1 MQFEAIRMAFL
12 VLRRSPGRSALTVLG
27 LAIGVAAVISTV
39 AFGYGA
45 RRAVLAQF
53 QNLGANM
60 LRVRPELSA
69 GDFVSKPALPLTASD
84 VDALRRDG
92 VSFGLVVPHAKR
104 ALDLARGKKRV
115 RSALIGTEP
124 AYVPIHGL
132 QFTLGGMF
140 DARDLQ
146 EGSRVCALGAT
157 PARALFGADSP
168 LGETLLIPGR
178 SPCRVVGVLAALG
191 REIGGNDL
199 DDFVLMPLT
208 SYARMLG
215 EDQYSNIEI
224 SPAPGLPL
232 AAARED
238 AEAILRHTH
247 HFNAHEPA
255 DFGVVSPDDITRA
268 ADETTRI
275 LTGLLAVIAA
285 VSLLVGGIG
294 IMNIQLV
301 AVAERTQEIG
311 IRSAIGAAPGQIMQQ
326 FLIESGVLSAV
337 GSALGIGVGVGIA
350 EAVAHLMRWSSVVS
364 PGSVLLSGLFGL
376 SVGVCFGYLPA
387 ARAAS
392 LDPIV
397 ALQRR

>member
-1 MQFEAIRMAFL
+1 MQFEAVRMAFL

-27 LAIGVAAVISTV
+27 LAIGVAAVIATV

-60 LRVRPELSA
+60 LRVRPALSA
-69 GDFVSKPALPLTASD
+69 GDFVSKAALPLSAAD
-84 VDALRRDG
+84 VDALRREG
-92 VSFGLVVPHAKR
+92 VGLGLVVPHAKR

-115 RSALIGTEP
+115 RSSLIGTEP
-124 AYVPIHGL
+124 EYVPVHGL
-132 QFTLGGMF
+132 RFALGGMF
-140 DARDLQ
+140 DARDLR
-146 EGSRVCALGAT
+146 EGARVCVLGAT
-157 PARALFGADSP
+157 PARALFGSDNP

-178 SPCRVVGVLAALG
+178 APCKVIGVLVALG

-215 EDQYSNIEI
+215 ETNYSNIEI
-224 SPAPGLPL
+224 SPAPEVPL
-232 AAARED
+232 ATAR
-238 AEAILRHTH
+238 AEAEVILRHTH
-247 HFNAHEPA
+247 HFNATEPT

-268 ADETTRI
+268 ADETARI

-311 IRSAIGAAPGQIMQQ
+311 IRSAIGASPGQIMQQ
-326 FLIESGVLSAV
+326 FLIESGVLAGV
-337 GSALGIGVGVGIA
+337 GSLLGIGAGVGIA
-350 EAVAHLMRWSSVVS
+350 EAVAHIMRWSSIVS
-364 PGSVLLSGLFGL
+364 PSIVLLSGLFGL

-387 ARAAS
+387 ARAAR